1 MYNFELSAFGDEI
14 NANITEQMNV
24 LERNGVKFIEL
35 RGINGVNIS
44 DWKPKEFKE
53 IINQMKSRGFGV
65 SSLGSP
71 IGKIGINDDFEGHLD
86 KFKNTLDLAA
96 VANTAYI
103 RMFSFYM
110 PQNECEKYREKVL
123 ERWNKFVE
131 AAKGYNVTLLHENEH
146 GIYGESAKNCL
157 DLIKT
162 LNSDK
167 VKAVFDPANFTIDGH
182 DTIEAFELLK
192 DYSVYFHIKDA
203 KKAERRVVPSGEGD
217 GNLKYLIDSLKERDF
232 NGFLSLE
239 PHLATGD
246 ISVGGD
252 ALFEIALNALRK
264 LI

>member
-1 MYNFELSAFGDEI
+1 
-14 NANITEQMNV
+14 
-24 LERNGVKFIEL
+24 
-35 RGINGVNIS
+35 
-44 DWKPKEFKE
+44 
-53 IINQMKSRGFGV
+53 
-65 SSLGSP
+65 
-71 IGKIGINDDFEGHLD
+71 
-86 KFKNTLDLAA
+86 
-96 VANTAYI
+96 
-103 RMFSFYM
+103 M
-110 PQNECEKYREKVL
+110 PQNECEKYRDKVF

-182 DTIEAFELLK
+182 DTVEAFELLK
-192 DYSVYFHIKDA
+192 DYAVYFHIKDA
-203 KKAERRVVPSGEGD
+203 KKAEHRVVPSGEGD
-217 GNLKYLIDSLKERDF
+217 GNLKYLINSLKERSF